1 MVHNGTVKT
10 SVQGSELDQ
19 VLTYPVTYTALNIR
33 SVLSSCIRCC
43 LLRRQPGDYI

>member
-33 SVLSSCIRCC
+33 SVLSSCIRFC